1 MRDSDHVQK
10 SVSRSKTIY
19 VKTRKRSGNTEKID
33 FILFGQISEPLLAK
47 MWLRFR
53 PRPQDAGNTFRRSS
67 CKNRPGLTTCPNH
80 FQPMTPRFHTAQFA
94 LLSQEDASCKTSF
107 SLIKSRL
114 ALGSPGCLFGHFF
127 LRHHAKIALQTRKW
141 LLTASK

>member
-10 SVSRSKTIY
+10 SGSRSKTKY
-19 VKTRKRSGNTEKID
+19 VKTRKRNGNTEKID
-33 FILFGQISEPLLAK
+33 FIVFGQISEPLLAK

-67 CKNRPGLTTCPNH
+67 CKNRPGLPTCPNH
-80 FQPMTPRFHTAQFA
+80 FQPMTPRFHTAHFT
-94 LLSQEDASCKTSF
+94 LLSQEDTRAFVLQKTAF

-114 ALGSPGCLFGHFF
+114 ALGSPGCVFGRSFV
-127 LRHHAKIALQTRKW
+127 W
-141 LLTASK
+141 WSP